1 MKNSIITDLSVKEM
15 QEVNGGGR
23 NTARGLQRSF
33 NLSAQFLTL
42 SAVFLKLV
50 NLLLETLSWVYYL

>member
-23 NTARGLQRSF
+23 NTARGLQRVLQFIGAILDFIGSLPETGKPGSITY
-33 NLSAQFLTL
+33 NL
-42 SAVFLKLV
+42 
-50 NLLLETLSWVYYL
+50 

>member
-23 NTARGLQRSF
+23 NSARGLKRVI
-33 NLSAQFLTL
+33 QFIDAILDFIGSL
-42 SAVFLKLV
+42 P
-50 NLLLETLSWVYYL
+50 ETGKSIA